1 MSKQKTYETFREA
14 RSNSDATSRML
25 DIFRA
30 TEPGIIMETPEM
42 AETINE
48 IVRFSVSEDA
58 RNIGPRWMG
67 VRPEVIVTSFTEYPQ
82 EYRLVKAS
90 KNTKSDGSVSLTY
103 TEPVEGNGDYD
114 EEVCMQRHFLTET
127 QLTVMKSYWNLFQSQ
142 RQLKRWAHPS
152 KSNSITKPQQ
162 NESV

>member
-67 VRPEVIVTSFTEYPQ
+67 VRPEVIVTSLRSTLRNTDSSKPLRIQ
-82 EYRLVKAS
+82 RATARLV
-90 KNTKSDGSVSLTY
+90 
-103 TEPVEGNGDYD
+103 
-114 EEVCMQRHFLTET
+114 
-127 QLTVMKSYWNLFQSQ
+127 
-142 RQLKRWAHPS
+142 
-152 KSNSITKPQQ
+152 
-162 NESV
+162 